1 MFILV
6 HQEVVDQVDQ
16 VAMCLVTSW
25 MAQVSEGWRCF
36 Y

>member
-6 HQEVVDQVDQ
+6 HQEVVDQVDE
-16 VAMCLVTSW
+16 VARFLVTSW
-25 MAQVSEGWRCF
+25 MALVSEGMRRF